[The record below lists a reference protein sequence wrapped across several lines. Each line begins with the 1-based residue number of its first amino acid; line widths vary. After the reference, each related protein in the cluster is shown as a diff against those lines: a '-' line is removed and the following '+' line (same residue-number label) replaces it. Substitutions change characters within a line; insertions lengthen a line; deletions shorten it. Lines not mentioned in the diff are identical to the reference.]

1 MPTNNFIQFNSNKT
15 NMMDDSTYTQQA
27 PQGIVGGGTIADS
40 TLHNKLFYQLSTF
53 TKAFGD
59 LMTDKGLDASDE
71 NVSTL
76 KENIRNLFGT
86 QTSSSVDIVYNNYK
100 SIYFTVDDTNFTK
113 GNSDSTV
120 PDSGIKKLLIQFK
133 MFLITDDMRK
143 TQNIYDTFPLAYD
156 ELFFMVSG
164 VYGNIGRNNI
174 IWNFASDN
182 ISEVDNTH
190 QGRVNDIGFRFQ
202 STIYSIVFGS
212 SGTDYMS
219 YIAVGIVNS

>member
-1 MPTNNFIQFNSNKT
+1 
-15 NMMDDSTYTQQA
+15 
-27 PQGIVGGGTIADS
+27 
-40 TLHNKLFYQLSTF
+40 
-53 TKAFGD
+53 
-59 LMTDKGLDASDE
+59 MTDKGLDASDE

-76 KENIRNLFGT
+76 KKNIGSLFGS
-86 QTSSSVDIVYNNYK
+86 QTSSSVDIVYNNYN

-113 GNSDSTV
+113 GNSDSVV
-120 PDSGIKKLLIQFK
+120 PDGGIKKLLIQFK
-133 MFLITDDMRK
+133 VFTITDDMRQ

-164 VYGNIGRNNI
+164 VYGNLGKNQI

-182 ISEVDNTH
+182 ISEVDDTH
-190 QGRVNDIGFRFQ
+190 PGRVNDIGFRFQ
-202 STIYSIVFGS
+202 STIYGLTLGS